1 METAPWLCWNLQ
13 MYVSLVHSLSLWKH
27 MPLRHSKYASYQ
39 LLAIL
44 NSFDKKRGLTDC
56 YWFVFIGVLLASP
69 EAQRRNSLEK
79 QLEKLDVDMSSLSK
93 ISALADTLTIAHIV
107 SYLFLFW
114 DIILF
119 FSHVIIYDKGKMSVD
134 GIAYPNFLFICT
146 RNSINHKFKLESW

>member
-1 METAPWLCWNLQ
+1 METAPWLRWNLQ
-13 MYVSLVHSLSLWKH
+13 MYVSPVHSLTLWRH
-27 MPLRHSKYASYQ
+27 MPLRHSQYASCQ

-44 NSFDKKRGLTDC
+44 NSFNKKRGLTDC

-119 FSHVIIYDKGKMSVD
+119 CSHVIYDKGKVSVD
-134 GIAYPNFLFICT
+134 VIVNHNFLLIST

>member
-1 METAPWLCWNLQ
+1 MLKFTNVCISCSFSIPWR
-13 MYVSLVHSLSLWKH
+13 H

-39 LLAIL
+39 LLTIL

-114 DIILF
+114 DIIF
-119 FSHVIIYDKGKMSVD
+119 FFPHVIIYDKGKVSVD
-134 GIAYPNFLFICT
+134 VIVYPNFLPICT

>member
-1 METAPWLCWNLQ
+1 M
-13 MYVSLVHSLSLWKH
+13 
-27 MPLRHSKYASYQ
+27 
-39 LLAIL
+39 
-44 NSFDKKRGLTDC
+44 
-56 YWFVFIGVLLASP
+56 
-69 EAQRRNSLEK
+69 
-79 QLEKLDVDMSSLSK
+79 DMSSLSK

-146 RNSINHKFKLESW
+146 RNSINHKFKLES